1 MLFLSTCSVQGIVVV
16 LPGRMVAVLRY
27 GPGVGGELVNVHSAK
42 LEEHV
47 DQVRSGEG
55 ELAGGVD
62 LGQPVVKEAAQILVS
77 YVAVQD
83 VVDDKESEY
92 TGGGKEDT
100 VEGGEDEGGALG
112 RPDGVGEL
120 VTELLGQELTQ
131 IGIFV

>member
-1 MLFLSTCSVQGIVVV
+1 
-16 LPGRMVAVLRY
+16 MVAVLCYR
-27 GPGVGGELVNVHSAK
+27 PGVGGELFDVHSAK
-42 LEEHV
+42 LDEHV

-77 YVAVQD
+77 SVAVQG
-83 VVDDKESEY
+83 VVNDEESEY

-131 IGIFV
+131 VGIFV